1 MRRISADTPGVL
13 ATGGGALTGLDRE
26 GRCPP
31 AGTYR
36 CPQDIV
42 RRPVRTAA
50 LRMLSAVRYA
60 AAPQD
65 AVNWC
70 TEFGRWIHFVILAEL
85 GETPARENL
94 DSSTSDGSRLNRLE
108 RIDDCEHLRAQV
120 LRLLV

>member
-1 MRRISADTPGVL
+1 MLSAVRY
-13 ATGGGALTGLDRE
+13 AA
-26 GRCPP
+26 
-31 AGTYR
+31 A
-36 CPQDIV
+36 PQDVV

>member
-1 MRRISADTPGVL
+1 
-13 ATGGGALTGLDRE
+13 
-26 GRCPP
+26 
-31 AGTYR
+31 
-36 CPQDIV
+36 
-42 RRPVRTAA
+42 
-50 LRMLSAVRYA
+50 MLSAVRYA